1 MTVPMTAAMTG
12 ARVQPLSAGLLRT
25 GSVLLLLALWQAVAW
40 KLADP
45 LLPSPL
51 AVLRSLIHHLR
62 DGELLHHL
70 LKTLMR
76 VAAAFVIAM
85 LVGVTVGLWMGR
97 SRTANLV
104 LDSLLVVMLNLPALV
119 TAILCFIWIGLN
131 ETAAILAV
139 ALNKI
144 PTTVTNI
151 REGARALDAHLLQV
165 GEVYRVPPLQRLRY
179 IVLPQLYPYI
189 MASARSGLALI
200 WKIVLVIELLGRSD
214 GIGFKLGTFFQFFD
228 LTSVL
233 AYTAAFAAVVL
244 TIEALVL
251 RPLDRRLNGWRA
263 L

>member
-1 MTVPMTAAMTG
+1 MTTG
-12 ARVQPLSAGLLRT
+12 QPSQRPPSAGLLRT
-25 GSVLLLLALWQAVAW
+25 GSLLVALALWQAVAW
-40 KLADP
+40 KAADP
-45 LLPSPL
+45 LLPSPV
-51 AVLRSLIHHLR
+51 AVVQSLVHHLLH
-62 DGELLHHL
+62 GELLHHL

-85 LVGVTVGLWMGR
+85 IAGIAIGLWMGR

-144 PTTVTNI
+144 PTTITNI
-151 REGARALDAHLLQV
+151 REGARALDAQLLQV
-165 GEVYRVPPLQRLRY
+165 GEVYRLAPVQRLRH

-214 GIGFKLGTFFQFFD
+214 GIGFQLGSFFQFFD

-233 AYTAAFAAVVL
+233 AYTTAFATLVL
-244 TIEALVL
+244 TFEALVL
-251 RPLDRRLNGWRA
+251 RPLDRHLNGWRA
-263 L
+263 

>member
-1 MTVPMTAAMTG
+1 MKSTA
-12 ARVQPLSAGLLRT
+12 RRPPWSAGLVRAVSLVV
-25 GSVLLLLALWQAVAW
+25 VLLLWQGIAVA
-40 KLADP
+40 LHDP
-45 LLPSPL
+45 LLPTPL
-51 AVLRSLIHHLR
+51 AVLQSLVHELSS
-62 DGELLHHL
+62 GELLHHL
-70 LKTLMR
+70 YKTLLR
-76 VAAAFVIAM
+76 VIGAFSIAM
-85 LVGVTVGLWMGR
+85 MVGVAIGLWMGR
-97 SRTANLV
+97 SVLANLV

-131 ETAAILAV
+131 ETAAIVAV

-144 PTTVTNI
+144 PTTITNI
-151 REGARALDAHLLQV
+151 REGARALDLQLLQV
-165 GEVYRVPPLQRLRY
+165 GEVYGLSRTRQLRY
-179 IVLPQLYPYI
+179 VVLPQLYPYI

-244 TIEALVL
+244 LIEALVL

-263 L
+263 

>member
-1 MTVPMTAAMTG
+1 MPAA
-12 ARVQPLSAGLLRT
+12 ASKPLPAGLLRT
-25 GSVLLLLALWQAVAW
+25 GSLLLALLLWQLVAW

-51 AVLRSLIHHLR
+51 AVLAKLVQELR
-62 DGELLHHL
+62 GGELLHHL
-70 LKTLMR
+70 WKTLLR
-76 VAAAFVIAM
+76 VAAAFTIAM
-85 LVGVTVGLWMGR
+85 LVGVAVGLWMGR
-97 SRTANLV
+97 SRTANLA
-104 LDSLLVVMLNLPALV
+104 LDSLLVVLLNLPALV

-131 ETAAILAV
+131 ETAAVLAV

-144 PTTVTNI
+144 PTTITNI
-151 REGARALDAHLLQV
+151 REGARALDAQLLQV
-165 GEVYRVPPLQRLRY
+165 GEVYRVPRLQRLRH

-244 TIEALVL
+244 AIEALLL

-263 L
+263 

>member
-1 MTVPMTAAMTG
+1 MTPAAG
-12 ARVQPLSAGLLRT
+12 RPLSAGLLRS
-25 GSVLLLLALWQAVAW
+25 GSLLAALALWQFIAW
-40 KLADP
+40 QVQDP
-45 LLPSPL
+45 LLPSPT
-51 AVLRSLIHHLR
+51 AVVASLIHHLR

-70 LKTLMR
+70 VRTLLR
-76 VAAAFVIAM
+76 VAAAFAIAM
-85 LVGVTVGLWMGR
+85 LVGVAVGLWMGR
-97 SRTANLV
+97 SRNANLV
-104 LDSLLVVMLNLPALV
+104 LDSLVVLLLNLPALV

-144 PTTVTNI
+144 PTTIVNI
-151 REGARALDAHLLQV
+151 REGARALDTQLLQV
-165 GEVYRVPPLQRLRY
+165 GEVYKFTRVQRLRY
-179 IVLPQLYPYI
+179 LVLPQLYPYI

-214 GIGFKLGTFFQFFD
+214 GIGFKLGIFFQFFD

-244 TIEALVL
+244 AIEALVL

-263 L
+263 